1 MKFEMTHEFAYPAE
15 TVWEMMHDPDSHVAK
30 FERMGHTDM
39 EVLSSEVTDTSLDLV
54 LRRQVKMEIPSVAK
68 KFLSP
73 SNTVTSNDHW
83 EDRGDG
89 TYGGQ
94 FTVEI
99 KGAPAESRGKT
110 SLVPIDEDSCRYTVQ
125 LEVKVKVPLVGDKI
139 AGALKPQ
146 LEAQMNQEFEA
157 AEHWLAS

>member
-54 LRRQVKMEIPSVAK
+54 LRRQVEMEIPSVAK

-89 TYGGQ
+89 SSPSKSR
-94 FTVEI
+94 V
-99 KGAPAESRGKT
+99 PRPRAEERRRWSRST
-110 SLVPIDEDSCRYTVQ
+110 RIRVATRFNSR
-125 LEVKVKVPLVGDKI
+125 
-139 AGALKPQ
+139 
-146 LEAQMNQEFEA
+146 
-157 AEHWLAS
+157 

>member
-54 LRRQVKMEIPSVAK
+54 LRRQVEMEIPSVAK

-89 TYGGQ
+89 TSKSSQ
-94 FTVEI
+94 
-99 KGAPAESRGKT
+99 A
-110 SLVPIDEDSCRYTVQ
+110 
-125 LEVKVKVPLVGDKI
+125 
-139 AGALKPQ
+139 AGASTKPP
-146 LEAQMNQEFEA
+146 AGA
-157 AEHWLAS
+157 TRSAGPARPATGTPSASSA

>member
-1 MKFEMTHEFAYPAE
+1 
-15 TVWEMMHDPDSHVAK
+15 
-30 FERMGHTDM
+30 MGHIDM

-54 LRRQVKMEIPSVAK
+54 LRRQVEMEIPSVAK

-110 SLVPIDEDSCRYTVQ
+110 SLVPIDDLSGFVCGRPDGRWTTRSQ
-125 LEVKVKVPLVGDKI
+125 PARG
-139 AGALKPQ
+139 PPPRRPC
-146 LEAQMNQEFEA
+146 
-157 AEHWLAS
+157 